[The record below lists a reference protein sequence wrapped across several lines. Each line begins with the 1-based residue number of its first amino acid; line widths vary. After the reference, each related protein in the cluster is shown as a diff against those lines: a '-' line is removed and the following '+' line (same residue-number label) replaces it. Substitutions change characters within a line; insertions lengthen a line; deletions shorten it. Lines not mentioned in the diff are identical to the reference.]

1 MTDLSPWLSR
11 RTLLVGGGALAVA
24 GCDRKAAEPA
34 PAAPAAPAAPQAAPD
49 GPPEGTLEWAVA
61 GPWRASDRVRDK
73 WRHPIETLRFF
84 GLDADQ
90 TVLEF
95 WPGAGYWTEILA
107 PYLARNRGRYYAAQ
121 FASGDNADPAV
132 AQTLARFREHFSAD
146 RTLYG
151 EVRTTEFPPGPDKA
165 AAPAASVDLAL
176 MMTNLHTWMAAG
188 MAEIAFR
195 EAFAALKPGGILGVV
210 QHREPLGDVQDPAA
224 TSGYVQEMYVKQLAA
239 EAGFA
244 FAASSEINANPKDTR
259 DHPFGVWTLPP
270 TRLSAPRGQPEN
282 PNFDHAKYDLIGESD
297 RMTLKFRKPA

>member
-1 MTDLSPWLSR
+1 MSHQSPWLSR
-11 RTLLVGGGALAVA
+11 RTLLAGAGAVALA
-24 GCDRKAAEPA
+24 GCGDRKQPEPA
-34 PAAPAAPAAPQAAPD
+34 VQAAAAPQPAQD
-49 GPPEGTLEWAVA
+49 GPPEGSLEWSVA
-61 GPWRASDRVRDK
+61 GPWRASDRVRDR
-73 WRHPIETLRFF
+73 WRHPVETLKFF

-90 TVLEF
+90 TVLEL
-95 WPGAGYWTEILA
+95 WPGAGYWTEIVA
-107 PYLARNRGRYYAAQ
+107 PFLARNRGRYYAAQ
-121 FASGDNADPAV
+121 FALGQDVDPAL
-132 AQTLARFREHFSAD
+132 AQTVARFREHFGGD

-151 EVRTTEFPPGPDKA
+151 DVNVTEFPPAADKA
-165 AAPAASVDLAL
+165 AAPAATVDLVL
-176 MMTNLHTWMAAG
+176 MMSNLHTWMAAG
-188 MAEIAFR
+188 MAEVAFR
-195 EAFAALKPGGILGVV
+195 EAFAALKPGGVLGVE

-239 EAGFA
+239 EAGFI